1 MSFLNAVPQAVLAAA
16 ADLAGIGSVI
26 SDANAAAAA
35 PTTGALAPGADGVSA
50 TIAALFDS
58 HAQTYQV
65 ISAQAAAFHNQ
76 FVQMLTAGA
85 NSYAAAEA
93 ANALPLQAAQQGAQA
108 LQQAVPAAVSTPVQG
123 LLAQPTASVAAAA
136 TPVAQTASAAA
147 PAASAATPAPAVA
160 PAAHAAPAAAPAGAQ
175 KGSRPAGGR

>member
-1 MSFLNAVPQAVLAAA
+1 LSFLNAVPQAVLAAA

-26 SDANAAAAA
+26 SDANAAAAV

-65 ISAQAAAFHNQ
+65 ISAQAAAFHDQ
-76 FVQMLTAGA
+76 FVQTLTAGA
-85 NSYAAAEA
+85 NSYDAAEA
-93 ANALPLQAAQQGAQA
+93 SNALPLQVVQQGAQA
-108 LQQAVPAAVSTPVQG
+108 VQQAVPAAVSTPVQS
-123 LLAQPTASVAAAA
+123 LLAQPATLTAAA

-147 PAASAATPAPAVA
+147 PAAQAAAAPAVA
-160 PAAHAAPAAAPAGAQ
+160 PARAQ
-175 KGSRPAGGR
+175 SGSRPAGR

>member
-93 ANALPLQAAQQGAQA
+93 ANALPLVAQQGAQA
-108 LQQAVPAAVSTPVQG
+108 VQQAVPAAVSAPVQS

-147 PAASAATPAPAVA
+147 PAVA
-160 PAAHAAPAAAPAGAQ
+160 PARAHN
-175 KGSRPAGGR
+175 GSRPAGGR

>member
-26 SDANAAAAA
+26 SDANAAAAV

-65 ISAQAAAFHNQ
+65 ISAQAAAFHDQ
-76 FVQMLTAGA
+76 FVQTLTAGA
-85 NSYAAAEA
+85 NSYDAAEA
-93 ANALPLQAAQQGAQA
+93 ANALPLQVV
-108 LQQAVPAAVSTPVQG
+108 QQAVPAAVSTPVQS
-123 LLAQPTASVAAAA
+123 LLAQPAASVAAAA
-136 TPVAQTASAAA
+136 TPIAQTASAAA
-147 PAASAATPAPAVA
+147 PAAQAAAAPAVA
-160 PAAHAAPAAAPAGAQ
+160 PARAQ
-175 KGSRPAGGR
+175 SGSRPAGR